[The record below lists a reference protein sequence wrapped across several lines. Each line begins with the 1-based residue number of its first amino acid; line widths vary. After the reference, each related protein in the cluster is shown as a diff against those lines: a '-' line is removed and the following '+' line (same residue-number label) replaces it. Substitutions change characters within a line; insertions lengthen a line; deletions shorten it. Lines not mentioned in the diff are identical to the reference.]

1 MDRSSGPGG
10 RKKWVSGSG
19 NGVSKRD
26 SGLNLGG
33 PVGNRGG
40 YGGRP
45 SIGGAGGGFSG
56 GMGRSAGGPGRRGR
70 GGLPSGGVL
79 ILLVLFLLFKGGSA
93 LTGGLFDSGSSSQ
106 SYPGGSGSIGTG
118 GYSGSAQDSG
128 GQGIFGTG
136 GAGSFGSWL
145 GSAGSPSGTGTSQ
158 TADNL
163 DVLNRE
169 VSPQARAKRTV
180 LKGNGQDTVTIMVY
194 MCGTDLESNGGMATS
209 DLTEM
214 TRAQL
219 SDQVNLLVYTGGC
232 TGWRNQIVSSRTN
245 QIYQVADGGLKCLME
260 DAGNVSMTDPQ
271 TLSGYIQWCAENYP
285 ADRYELIFWDHGGGS
300 VSGYGYDQRYP
311 KSGSMTLAKIDQAL
325 KAGGV
330 AFDFIGFDACLM
342 ATMENAL
349 MLSQYGDYMIASEE
363 TEPGIGWYYTDWLT
377 KLSQNTSMSTL
388 DIGRQIV
395 DDFVSTCARRGQG
408 QKTTLSV
415 VDLAEL
421 EKTAPAAFTAFSRS
435 TSDLI
440 RNDSYQVVA
449 RARSGVRE
457 FAQSSRIDQV
467 DLVHLAEN
475 MGTEEGKKLSQVLRD
490 AIKYNLTSRS
500 MTDSWGI
507 SIYFPYKKLSSV
519 DSMVE
524 TYEAIGMD
532 AEYARCI
539 QDFASLE
546 ASGQAVSG
554 GTSSPLPTLL
564 GTGSSYGNASDAEVL
579 AQLLG
584 SFLSGGYQVISGL
597 DSSNT
602 GFLSGRSLE
611 DYSGYLAKNQ
621 VDPTGLVWTE
631 DSDGR
636 QKLVLSDEQ
645 WDLIQNAEL
654 NVFYDDGEGYIDLG
668 LDNVYEFDSQG
679 NLVGEYDGTWLAINN
694 QPVAYYF
701 MDQAGN
707 DEAYMV
713 TGRVPAMLN
722 GQHVNLILVFDEENP
737 RGYIAGAQTDY
748 DEEETRTVAKGLTQ
762 LQPGDTLEFL
772 CDYYSYDGNFQNN
785 YYLGEPMTVEED
797 MVISNV
803 EIPGG
808 TMEATYRLTD
818 IYNQAY
824 WTPVMGRQAQ
834 P

>member
-1 MDRSSGPGG
+1 M
-10 RKKWVSGSG
+10 
-19 NGVSKRD
+19 
-26 SGLNLGG
+26 
-33 PVGNRGG
+33 
-40 YGGRP
+40 
-45 SIGGAGGGFSG
+45 
-56 GMGRSAGGPGRRGR
+56 
-70 GGLPSGGVL
+70 
-79 ILLVLFLLFKGGSA
+79 
-93 LTGGLFDSGSSSQ
+93 
-106 SYPGGSGSIGTG
+106 
-118 GYSGSAQDSG
+118 
-128 GQGIFGTG
+128 
-136 GAGSFGSWL
+136 
-145 GSAGSPSGTGTSQ
+145 
-158 TADNL
+158 
-163 DVLNRE
+163 
-169 VSPQARAKRTV
+169 
-180 LKGNGQDTVTIMVY
+180 KGNGQDTVTIMVY
-194 MCGTDLESNGGMATS
+194 MCGTDLESRAGMGTS

-214 TRAQL
+214 TRAEI

-232 TGWRNQIVSSRTN
+232 TGWKNQIVSSRTN
-245 QIYQVADGGLKCLME
+245 QIYQVKNGGLTCLVE
-260 DAGNVSMTDPQ
+260 DAGNVSMTDPD
-271 TLSGYIQWCAENYP
+271 TLAGFIRWCGEHYP
-285 ADRYELIFWDHGGGS
+285 ADRNSLIFWDHGGGS
-300 VSGYGYDQRYP
+300 VSGYGYDQKFPR
-311 KSGSMTLAKIDQAL
+311 SGSMTLAMIHRAL
-325 KAGGV
+325 KDGGMT
-330 AFDFIGFDACLM
+330 FDFIGFDACLM

-349 MLSQYGDYMIASEE
+349 MLSQYGDYLIASEE
-363 TEPGIGWYYTDWLT
+363 TEPGLGWYYTDWLT
-377 KLSQNTSMSTL
+377 ASQYGDYLIASEETEPGLGWYYTDWLTALSRNTSMATL
-388 DIGRQIV
+388 EIGKQIV
-395 DDFVSTCARRGQG
+395 DDFISTCARQGQG

-722 GQHVNLILVFDEENP
+722 GQQVNLILVFDEENP